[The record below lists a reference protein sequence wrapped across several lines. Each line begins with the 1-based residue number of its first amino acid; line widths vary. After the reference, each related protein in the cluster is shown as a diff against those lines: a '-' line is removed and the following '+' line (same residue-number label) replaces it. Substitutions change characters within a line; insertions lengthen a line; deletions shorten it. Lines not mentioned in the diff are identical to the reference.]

1 MSMSLYDG
9 FLAYDRIPA
18 VRVLAAG
25 FARSQ
30 KRGSSTTKGAPVPG
44 FQQLPKNKPSPIY
57 GSSGSNSSML
67 LKTTKSA
74 SLGRKSFQAELF
86 VSVATTTSAS
96 TADVLEEIL
105 WTR

>member
-1 MSMSLYDG
+1 MSMSLSDG
-9 FLAYDRIPA
+9 FWRMIGTLRSESWLLASHDRKTAPSREKYGAKTPDFQPLRKNESSA
-18 VRVLAAG
+18 V
-25 FARSQ
+25 
-30 KRGSSTTKGAPVPG
+30 
-44 FQQLPKNKPSPIY
+44 Y

-74 SLGRKSFQAELF
+74 SLGRKSFHAELF